1 MPAELET
8 GGSSS
13 SPYTSRSSRKG
24 AAWRRDL
31 ENGCTAGGGPGLK
44 GAWLAGCFW
53 PRGKLSSL
61 RRARASFALLGK
73 GERLGVEEEEGEEVG
88 GSLIGVENYPGVK
101 SNAFLGSRNC
111 QPVMKGLIKIR
122 FVSVSM
128 FVANF

>member
-13 SPYTSRSSRKG
+13 SPYTSRSWRKG

-31 ENGCTAGGGPGLK
+31 ENGLTTGGGGK
-44 GAWLAGCFW
+44 RAWLAGCFW